1 MHKLRNTKH
10 IKALDSLYGI
20 TPNFSNEPISKKKL
34 RKLLAGN
41 NWDVEKTR
49 KEIESGSWIYAFIKD
64 EDLL

>member
-34 RKLLAGN
+34 RKLEVVG
-41 NWDVEKTR
+41 VTRFEGTGRKKKKKTPPV
-49 KEIESGSWIYAFIKD
+49 
-64 EDLL
+64 